1 MANINYIEIIKNSI
15 HIYKSK
21 YKQFAVPIYLAYLIS
36 FVLDM
41 LTKNIGT
48 IAGTAII
55 ALSLNPIY
63 AALKKKKI
71 PSWKNNYNEYL
82 KKGLIYSVVKFIS
95 ALILVVLFFC
105 FLVCLII
112 IIAIIGLILFLILST
127 VVQLLNLNEILILIT
142 VIVFVLLF
150 LVLAII
156 CSVFITIIYS
166 SILDF
171 TYYNYI
177 IKNIK
182 IIKSIKRAYRTVSTN
197 FKDVFIFY
205 LLLDIIRS
213 VLLLIPILFIIVIL
227 IIVIPMLF
235 FLGPLLLILVFIP
248 VIMLLALYEMI
259 LIKPWCI
266 VSTVDLWD
274 KLDTDKKKK

>member
-21 YKQFAVPIYLAYLIS
+21 YKQFAVPIYIASLIS
-36 FVLDM
+36 LVLDM
-41 LTKNIGT
+41 LIKNIGMLV
-48 IAGTAII
+48 GTAII

-71 PSWKNNYNEYL
+71 PSWKSNYNKYL
-82 KKGLIYSVVKFIS
+82 EKGLIYSVVKFIS
-95 ALILVVLFFC
+95 VLILAVLLFCFLVSLILVV
-105 FLVCLII
+105 
-112 IIAIIGLILFLILST
+112 AIIGLILFLILST
-127 VVQLLNLNEILILIT
+127 VVQLLNLNEIIILIT
-142 VIVFVLLF
+142 LIVFVLLF

-156 CSVFITIIYS
+156 CSVFINISYS

-182 IIKSIKRAYRTVSTN
+182 IIKSIKRAYKTVSTN

-205 LLLDIIRS
+205 FLLDIIKS
-213 VLLLIPILFIIVIL
+213 VLLFIPILFIIVIL
-227 IIVIPMLF
+227 IVVIPMLF
-235 FLGPLLLILVFIP
+235 FLGPLVLILAFIP
-248 VIMLLALYEMI
+248 IIILLALYEMI

-274 KLDTDKKKK
+274 KVNTSKKKR